1 MSIIDI
7 MKINGYRNRRDK
19 MERKRNTVIINGRLI
34 DMENAPIEELK
45 KIKRELEEEE
55 KNLKAR
61 IYREL
66 AKEDND

>member
-1 MSIIDI
+1 
-7 MKINGYRNRRDK
+7 
-19 MERKRNTVIINGRLI
+19 MEKNADTVIINGRLI
-34 DMENAPIEELK
+34 NIEKTPIEELK
-45 KIKRELEEEE
+45 RIKRELEEEE

>member
-1 MSIIDI
+1 

>member
-1 MSIIDI
+1 
-7 MKINGYRNRRDK
+7 

-61 IYREL
+61 ICV
-66 AKEDND
+66 

>member
-1 MSIIDI
+1 MD
-7 MKINGYRNRRDK
+7 GYRNRRDK

-45 KIKRELEEEE
+45 KIKRELEEE

>member
-1 MSIIDI
+1 
-7 MKINGYRNRRDK
+7 MKMNGYRNRRDK

-34 DMENAPIEELK
+34 DMENEPIEELK

-66 AKEDND
+66 AKEDNG

>member
-1 MSIIDI
+1 MD
-7 MKINGYRNRRDK
+7 GYRNRRDK

-34 DMENAPIEELK
+34 DMENAQIEELK
-45 KIKRELEEEE
+45 KIKRELEEE

>member
-1 MSIIDI
+1 
-7 MKINGYRNRRDK
+7 
-19 MERKRNTVIINGRLI
+19 
-34 DMENAPIEELK
+34 MENAPIEELK
-45 KIKRELEEEE
+45 KIKRELEEE

>member
-1 MSIIDI
+1 
-7 MKINGYRNRRDK
+7 

>member
-1 MSIIDI
+1 MD
-7 MKINGYRNRRDK
+7 GYRNRRDK